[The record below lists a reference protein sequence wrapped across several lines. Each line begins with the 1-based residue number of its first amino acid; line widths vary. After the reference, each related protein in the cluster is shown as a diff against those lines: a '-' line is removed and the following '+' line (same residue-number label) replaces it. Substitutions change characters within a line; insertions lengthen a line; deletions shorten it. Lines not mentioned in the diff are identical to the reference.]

1 MALQLG
7 RAIGRGIRRTLNPA
21 GIVLMIL
28 TFSHMVMF
36 VGAVNTLVAS
46 LLPQQVRDQAQFGFT
61 FPIAGTTAGIL
72 VLVAFLFGMVIF
84 LAATRAFTRD
94 SHSRGRVSAAL
105 FTRRIAPA
113 LVSAIIANVI
123 VSLAVMIGF
132 VLLIVPGLFLAVS
145 FTFVVFA
152 IGVEDAGPIEALRR
166 SWELTSGNRWRL
178 FALVLIVGVATG
190 LLGSVGSLVSIVNQP
205 IGQVVSLL
213 ITAPLGV
220 LSYGVLADAYVQL
233 SDE

>member
-1 MALQLG
+1 ML
-7 RAIGRGIRRTLNPA
+7 IG
-21 GIVLMIL
+21 
-28 TFSHMVMF
+28 
-36 VGAVNTLVAS
+36 
-46 LLPQQVRDQAQFGFT
+46 
-61 FPIAGTTAGIL
+61 
-72 VLVAFLFGMVIF
+72 FLFGMVIF
-84 LAATRAFTRD
+84 LAATRAFTQEAPN
-94 SHSRGRVSAAL
+94 RGQISAAL

-152 IGVEDAGPIEALRR
+152 IGVEDAGPIEALQR
-166 SWELTSGNRWRL
+166 SWELASGNRWRL
-178 FALVLIVGVATG
+178 LALVIIVGVATG
-190 LLGSVGSLVSIVNQP
+190 LLGSVGSLISIANQP

-233 SDE
+233 SEA